1 MWAFIQDGEIKATYS
16 KLPKNNGEGGVNLH
30 SIKLIGKLFDN
41 DGVVIIEKHDFGID
55 YDKLKELG
63 YYKVVEE
70 NAPEYDNSTHQAPV
84 LKYAFVDDEVV
95 QVWTVNPKTKEQL
108 SAELEAAWQ
117 SIRATRDQ
125 LLKQSDWTQLA
136 DVPANPDWVI
146 YRQTLRDITDMFDT
160 PDAVIFPDKPS

>member
-1 MWAFIQDGEIKATYS
+1 MWALVQDNKIVATYS

-30 SIKLIGKLFDN
+30 SIKIIGKLFDN
-41 DGVVIIEKHDFGID
+41 DGAVIIEKHDFGID
-55 YDKLKELG
+55 YDTLKELG

-70 NAPEYDNSTHQAPV
+70 ICPEYNSATHQSPAMDLV
-84 LKYAFVDDEVV
+84 FLNDEVV
-95 QVWTVNPKTKEQL
+95 QVWTIILKTEEQIA
-108 SAELEAAWQ
+108 AELEAAWQ
-117 SIRATRDQ
+117 SIRDKRNHLIA
-125 LLKQSDWTQLA
+125 QSDWTQLA